1 MRLQGMKEAWVR
13 KRGCFLEWSLVNDE
27 TPGKYALKI
36 GPNPEAFRFWP
47 NRPFMPRVS
56 LKLMP

>member
-1 MRLQGMKEAWVR
+1 MKEAWVR
-13 KRGCFLEWSLVNDE
+13 KRGCFLEWNLVNDE

-36 GPNPEAFRFWP
+36 GPNPKAFRFWP